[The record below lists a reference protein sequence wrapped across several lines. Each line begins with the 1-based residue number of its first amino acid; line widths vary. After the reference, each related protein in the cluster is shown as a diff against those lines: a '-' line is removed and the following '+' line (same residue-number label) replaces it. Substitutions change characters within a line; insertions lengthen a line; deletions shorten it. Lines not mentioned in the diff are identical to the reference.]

1 MCGFHL
7 RLHLNELVVQST
19 IIALNKTAHTAKPF
33 LGVERRERQKERMNE
48 RTSKNAFHDKV

>member
-1 MCGFHL
+1 MCNFHL

-33 LGVERRERQKERMNE
+33 LGVERRERKKEKMNE
-48 RTSKNAFHDKV
+48 RTNQNELHDKV